1 MTRNALLR
9 NLPNY
14 NHKENKAGHV
24 RGFALLWAP
33 IATHEPTIQETS
45 SGMDAQKPDRTG
57 KPYIAIAVG
66 NGVLRSR
73 VTNCLMS
80 FYRFVEYPDISQAIA
95 GCRTHVPRLAL
106 VSEELSMN
114 TGCDFVR
121 MLRNDPNLKTVPVVM
136 VVDTDDEATRDRVV
150 RCGAESFIVD
160 PYPRSTL
167 INMISGLLNRRVED
181 KWQTL
186 QLPQRQ
192 ALTNTLNLF
201 NGIANGIGN
210 GEPIPYQAVSEACQ
224 PLVEAVGNDD
234 FVDILKG
241 VRNHDNYTYAHSMR
255 VATYLA
261 LFGFNLRLPKNEQ
274 VILASGGLL
283 HDVGKMSIPHEV
295 LNKPGRLNVAEFEVM
310 KGHVAAS
317 VTYLQG
323 CPDLPKG
330 IGIIASQHHEKLD
343 GTGYPLG
350 LAGNKLNRL
359 ARMASIIDVFT
370 ALTDRRVY
378 KREMAAETALKLMAD
393 DMTSHLDMKLLGLF
407 RQMLLDATRAVPR
420 RDD

>member
-1 MTRNALLR
+1 
-9 NLPNY
+9 
-14 NHKENKAGHV
+14 
-24 RGFALLWAP
+24 
-33 IATHEPTIQETS
+33 
-45 SGMDAQKPDRTG
+45 MDIRRSDRSG

-66 NGVLRSR
+66 NEALRSQL
-73 VTNCLMS
+73 TKCLMS

-95 GCRTHVPRLAL
+95 GCRAHVPRLAL

-121 MLRNDPNLKTVPVVM
+121 MLRNDPKLKAVPVVM
-136 VVDTDDEATRDRVV
+136 VVARDDEATRDRVA
-150 RCGAESFIVD
+150 RCDAERYLAD
-160 PYPRSTL
+160 PYTRSAL
-167 INMISGLLNRRVED
+167 INAISGLLNRRVED

-186 QLPQRQ
+186 RPPQRQ
-192 ALTNTLNLF
+192 ALTSTLKLF

-210 GEPIPYQAVSEACQ
+210 GEPILYQTVSEACQ

-234 FVDILKG
+234 FIDILSG

-261 LFGFNLRLPKNEQ
+261 LFGFNLQLPKNEQ
-274 VILASGGLL
+274 IVLASGGLL

-295 LNKPGRLNVAEFEVM
+295 LNKPGRLDAAEFDVM

-317 VTYLQG
+317 VTYLLG

-330 IGIIASQHHEKLD
+330 IDTIAAQHHEKLN

-350 LAGNKLNRL
+350 LAGSKLNRL

-378 KREMAAETALKLMAD
+378 KREMEAETALKLMVD
-393 DMTSHLDMKLLGLF
+393 EMTSHLDIKLLGLF

-420 RDD
+420 RIG